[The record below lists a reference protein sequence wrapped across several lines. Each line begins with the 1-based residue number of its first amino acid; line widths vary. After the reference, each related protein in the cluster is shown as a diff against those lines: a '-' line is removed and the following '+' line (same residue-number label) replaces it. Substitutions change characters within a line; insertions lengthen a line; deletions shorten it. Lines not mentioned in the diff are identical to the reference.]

1 MQRASITLAI
11 SRRIVIHAIVVAA
24 TASAVVVGAFFGFP
38 RVVGGAIEVL
48 VPIKDDGRRAWFTG
62 HPAAC
67 LRRPFRR
74 FAVLARGAPVTAR
87 QGPVIAALVRLPTR
101 DAIISC
107 HNQRRQGKQQQ
118 KTPHAGGQPLRA
130 AAMGA
135 AAVGGQ
141 SKNQQG
147 CPDAFLTTA
156 TAAMG
161 IISST
166 KGAAA
171 PILTTD

>member
-1 MQRASITLAI
+1 MQ
-11 SRRIVIHAIVVAA
+11 
-24 TASAVVVGAFFGFP
+24 GA
-38 RVVGGAIEVL
+38 
-48 VPIKDDGRRAWFTG
+48 
-62 HPAAC
+62 
-67 LRRPFRR
+67 
-74 FAVLARGAPVTAR
+74 
-87 QGPVIAALVRLPTR
+87 
-101 DAIISC
+101 
-107 HNQRRQGKQQQ
+107 
-118 KTPHAGGQPLRA
+118 QPLRA

-171 PILTTD
+171 PILTTAPNAIAQESARGFGFGFYTARDPLVAPAPPGPIRRARTE

>member
-1 MQRASITLAI
+1 MQ
-11 SRRIVIHAIVVAA
+11 
-24 TASAVVVGAFFGFP
+24 
-38 RVVGGAIEVL
+38 
-48 VPIKDDGRRAWFTG
+48 
-62 HPAAC
+62 
-67 LRRPFRR
+67 
-74 FAVLARGAPVTAR
+74 
-87 QGPVIAALVRLPTR
+87 
-101 DAIISC
+101 
-107 HNQRRQGKQQQ
+107 
-118 KTPHAGGQPLRA
+118 GGQPLRA

-147 CPDAFLTTA
+147 RAADAFLTTA
-156 TAAMG
+156 RGGAAAMG

>member
-11 SRRIVIHAIVVAA
+11 SRRIVIHATAPVVVATASVVAA

-62 HPAAC
+62 LPTAR
-67 LRRPFRR
+67 LRREVEG
-74 FAVLARGAPVTAR
+74 FAVIARGAPVPAR

-101 DAIISC
+101 DAIIGC

-118 KTPHAGGQPLRA
+118 KTPHAGGQPL
-130 AAMGA
+130 
-135 AAVGGQ
+135 
-141 SKNQQG
+141 
-147 CPDAFLTTA
+147 
-156 TAAMG
+156 
-161 IISST
+161 
-166 KGAAA
+166 
-171 PILTTD
+171 

>member
-74 FAVLARGAPVTAR
+74 FAVLARGAPVPAR

-101 DAIISC
+101 GTVALVVIGVATII
-107 HNQRRQGKQQQ
+107 RRRHPSTGE
-118 KTPHAGGQPLRA
+118 A
-130 AAMGA
+130 AAGTIDVPA
-135 AAVGGQ
+135 FAVL
-141 SKNQQG
+141 
-147 CPDAFLTTA
+147 PLALTFW
-156 TAAMG
+156 
-161 IISST
+161 
-166 KGAAA
+166 
-171 PILTTD
+171 